1 MKKIVKKKGIVLWV
15 TGLPGSGKTVI
26 ATHLKKPFEKIYGKT
41 ILFSGDDLR
50 KILDFKN
57 YNPKER
63 FLYAKVYSKLVKSIS
78 DQNINVIIAT
88 VSLFKKIHL
97 WNRKNIKN
105 YCEIYIK
112 SKTKEI
118 IKNKKKRLYFKYKK
132 NLVGIDIKPEF
143 PINPNITI
151 TNNFKKPINILS
163 KTVLKKV
170 FNLYKY

>member
-1 MKKIVKKKGIVLWV
+1 MKKINKKKGIVFWV
-15 TGLPGSGKTVI
+15 TGLPGSGKTAI
-26 ATHLKKPFEKIYGKT
+26 ANQLKKPIETIYGKT

-57 YNPKER
+57 YNIKKR
-63 FLYAKVYSKLVKSIS
+63 FLYANSYSKLVKNIS
-78 DQNINVIIAT
+78 NQNINVIIAT

-105 YCEIYIK
+105 YCEIYIE

-132 NLVGIDIKPEF
+132 NLVGVDIKPEF
-143 PINPNITI
+143 PTNPNIKI
-151 TNNFKKPINILS
+151 VNNFKKPINNLS
-163 KTVLKKV
+163 KIVLKKI
-170 FNLYKY
+170 NYLYKY